1 MLTIHVG
8 RIFSWEDC
16 EYFAVL
22 VTEMVYLKVFEDKRW
37 VQNSSTIVVYIFH
50 LAVNI
55 SLQNVIHT
63 ALSASLLANLF
74 CWQNE
79 STACLTPHF
88 WEENKILQ
96 FASFHYWHNQK
107 YRSKLHI
114 YYPKHKVII
123 FPEFW
128 KHICERVHFN
138 KVRDLQPAT
147 SLRINTFTGIFQEF
161 CLIWTNSYLTNTSQ

>member
-1 MLTIHVG
+1 MLTIHLG

-63 ALSASLLANLF
+63 PLNVSLLINLF
-74 CWQNE
+74 YKQKE
-79 STACLTPHF
+79 STVYLTPYF
-88 WEENKILQ
+88 LEENEILQ
-96 FASFHYWHNQK
+96 FVFFY
-107 YRSKLHI
+107 
-114 YYPKHKVII
+114 
-123 FPEFW
+123 
-128 KHICERVHFN
+128 
-138 KVRDLQPAT
+138 
-147 SLRINTFTGIFQEF
+147 
-161 CLIWTNSYLTNTSQ
+161 